1 MPLPAVV
8 ESSLVV
14 VVELRP
20 GVRVAASWTGRG
32 RYVKLLAQAGTGQ
45 AIALDSWWVWDES
58 RDCPAIEATLP
69 ALESFVMER
78 LAEAGDDKL
87 LDAITIP
94 TDAAPLRHLRSR
106 ASARSL

>member
-8 ESSLVV
+8 ETSLVV

-32 RYVKLLAQAGTGQ
+32 RYVTLHAQAGTGQ
-45 AIALDSWWVWDES
+45 AIALDSWWVWDDA

-78 LAEAGDDKL
+78 LAEAGGDEL
-87 LDAITIP
+87 LADLAEEVGAWDGCDEIVP
-94 TDAAPLRHLRSR
+94 VSVN
-106 ASARSL
+106 